1 MINPCPSHQTLF
13 IVTPSHQPTW
23 ILKTLH
29 SHFLSRAPSESP
41 ESHRQRLG
49 SSLGKSS
56 TDDFHITSPRLWMQ
70 FTFYSCVCLY
80 ILHSPQLILSILYL
94 SGHLQLNQH
103 RWLGFVSTDHKI
115 SGKRLKTCQCVSISE
130 GSRPSMC
137 TLCTLCTHNSQVYT
151 FYLKCLIIFLKNW
164 WTRDGTGSH
173 LVTFANVNSFESIY
187 LGFWVLVVFPFLRTS
202 FIPPKSE

>member
-1 MINPCPSHQTLF
+1 MHDKSLSITPNSVHCDAITSTDMN
-13 IVTPSHQPTW
+13 IENVTFS
-23 ILKTLH
+23 
-29 SHFLSRAPSESP
+29 FLSRAPSESP

-130 GSRPSMC
+130 SSRPSIC
-137 TLCTLCTHNSQVYT
+137 VHCVHCVHTIVRCTHFTS
-151 FYLKCLIIFLKNW
+151 
-164 WTRDGTGSH
+164 
-173 LVTFANVNSFESIY
+173 NVLS
-187 LGFWVLVVFPFLRTS
+187 PFLR
-202 FIPPKSE
+202 IDGQEMALGVIW

>member
-1 MINPCPSHQTLF
+1 MHDKSLSITPNSVHCDAITSTDMN
-13 IVTPSHQPTW
+13 IENVTFS
-23 ILKTLH
+23 
-29 SHFLSRAPSESP
+29 FLSRAPSESP

-115 SGKRLKTCQCVSISE
+115 SEKVENLSVCLNIWRQPPLYVYIVYTQSI
-130 GSRPSMC
+130 
-137 TLCTLCTHNSQVYT
+137 VYT
-151 FYLKCLIIFLKNW
+151 FYLKCLITFLKNW